1 VAFTA
6 SITRSCLIRL
16 SAPALAA
23 APAGL
28 TSLVDTPVATAG
40 VGAPA
45 SPPYGHALEPAPRGN
60 RWMWPLVGLA
70 ALLLVWFGLRSR
82 TAGVGAT
89 DSAVATGTAALDSAA
104 ARTGAAVSAAGGAI
118 SDAAR
123 ELGAFGKR
131 VLPGGVE
138 LNIPERGIEANL
150 INLARQ
156 HRGRP
161 QGIPERQREDRWLH
175 RQHG

>member
-118 SDAAR
+118 SDA
-123 ELGAFGKR
+123 EGYGAQHPVGDNATEEGRAKNRRIALR
-131 VLPGGVE
+131 VTKK
-138 LNIPERGIEANL
+138 
-150 INLARQ
+150 
-156 HRGRP
+156 
-161 QGIPERQREDRWLH
+161 
-175 RQHG
+175 